1 MAPSPFTG
9 TLIAQDP
16 TDVPASPP
24 EPLRGSRASWRTI
37 EWRASEVASAGERR
51 SLAELARA
59 SLPICKMSHDV
70 DWLGVEADQPGHRL
84 IVLVDREGDE
94 LLGIAPFH
102 VHPSGLSFW
111 IGEISVFSKKVE
123 RFAIEEGP
131 LTRRQPARVAVD
143 ECFSALSGLLR
154 PGNVVFL
161 GGVSKD
167 SDLQTLIDDETSAL
181 RRAFH
186 VVPFG
191 PEYLRCKIAWD
202 GSFERYLASIGYT
215 SRKDLRRTL
224 KKFEKS
230 DNLRVELRR
239 YRSEDEV
246 AAFLEDAIPVSD
258 KTYQKQ
264 LLGIGLSDDD
274 RLEVKL
280 REAARKGYFL
290 GHNLYLNGKAVAFH
304 YGYNYNSTFYMIDG
318 AYDPAWAKHQVG
330 VVIFCEVLKDIEKHG
345 DRITLMDYMYGGGT
359 YKERSSNLKMPE
371 RHYYL
376 IPRTLFGAVLAK
388 SLILTDRFS
397 RALGGFLERHGL
409 KDRIKRLIRRSS

>member
-1 MAPSPFTG
+1 VQARALAEQARACLPVAYIEHDVEWAA
-9 TLIAQDP
+9 LKR
-16 TDVPASPP
+16 DVP
-24 EPLRGSRASWRTI
+24 
-37 EWRASEVASAGERR
+37 GE
-51 SLAELARA
+51 
-59 SLPICKMSHDV
+59 
-70 DWLGVEADQPGHRL
+70 
-84 IVLVDREGDE
+84 E
-94 LLGIAPFH
+94 LLVLCDEAGDRMFGIAPFQVYLTH
-102 VHPSGLSFW
+102 LEYG
-111 IGEISVFSKKVE
+111 IGPI
-123 RFAIEEGP
+123 RFFRKRVRCYHLEEEP
-131 LTRRQPARVAVD
+131 ITARPDKRAALAD
-143 ECFSALSGLLR
+143 CYRALSLAIPHGAAVYCECVPENSTLHALLEDR
-154 PGNVVFL
+154 SSPL
-161 GGVSKD
+161 H
-167 SDLQTLIDDETSAL
+167 
-181 RRAFH
+181 RAFH
-186 VVPFG
+186 VLPWG
-191 PEYLRCKIAWD
+191 PLSPRYKIAWD

-230 DNLRVELRR
+230 DSLRVELRR

-345 DRITLMDYMYGGGT
+345 DRITLMDYMNGPSILKARTGNRVAN
-359 YKERSSNLKMPE
+359 ERN
-371 RHYYL
+371 YF
-376 IPRTLFGAVLAK
+376 LFRRSPA
-388 SLILTDRFS
+388 
-397 RALGGFLERHGL
+397 GFLHYHSL
-409 KDRIKRLIRRSS
+409 KLTNRLSDSLAALLARLKLMQKAKDLVRESTGRGHI